1 MNRERQSRWLAG
13 SNPKNLRNSNG
24 YFWSRFGIPSVKKKE
39 TPPQI
44 MAEAGIEYSPGA
56 GLLRVTGCRLRRC
69 RGWGIVTVAGRHA
82 EGQCGKSREG
92 DALYD
97 LHYVFSLASFPS

>member
-1 MNRERQSRWLAG
+1 MS
-13 SNPKNLRNSNG
+13 
-24 YFWSRFGIPSVKKKE
+24 
-39 TPPQI
+39 
-44 MAEAGIEYSPGA
+44 EAGIEYSADA
-56 GLLRVTGCRLRRC
+56 GLLRVTGCRLSRC
-69 RGWGIVTVAGRHA
+69 RGWGIVTVAGRHS